1 MYSKSDNIEVMINDE
16 ADDGMKVLSD
26 SLKNRNKNNLESMEE
41 LSSIIMFVYC
51 IVNVIKL
58 I

>member
-16 ADDGMKVLSD
+16 ADDCMKVLSD

-41 LSSIIMFVYC
+41 LSSIMFVYC

>member
-26 SLKNRNKNNLESMEE
+26 SLKNRNKNNLGSMEE
-41 LSSIIMFVYC
+41 LSSIMFVYC

>member
-1 MYSKSDNIEVMINDE
+1 MYPKSDNIEVMINDE

-41 LSSIIMFVYC
+41 LSSIMFVYC

>member
-16 ADDGMKVLSD
+16 ADDGMKVISD

-41 LSSIIMFVYC
+41 LSSIMFVYC

>member
-1 MYSKSDNIEVMINDE
+1 MHSKSDNIEVMINDE
-16 ADDGMKVLSD
+16 ADNGMKVLYD

-41 LSSIIMFVYC
+41 LSSIMFVYC

>member
-1 MYSKSDNIEVMINDE
+1 MHSKSDNIEVMINDE
-16 ADDGMKVLSD
+16 ADDCMKVLSD

-41 LSSIIMFVYC
+41 LSSIMFVYC

>member
-41 LSSIIMFVYC
+41 LSSIMFVYC
-51 IVNVIKL
+51 LVNVIKL